1 MFLYFEHE
9 KFKTFLL
16 QLFVLNS
23 EFLWQ
28 LQCKDIN
35 SRGENMHVLVPFCSM
50 LFSGFYNWYVLMNL
64 LSSHS

>member
-9 KFKTFLL
+9 KFNTFLL
-16 QLFVLNS
+16 QLLVLNS

-35 SRGENMHVLVPFCSM
+35 SRGEKYACFSTF
-50 LFSGFYNWYVLMNL
+50 LFNVILWFL
-64 LSSHS
+64 